1 MACVLQMVEYHVA
14 EKMVEA
20 KTAAMDKLKPVI
32 EKATSSPHY
41 AAAIEKVTTA
51 QVDRPISVSHSWGRL
66 QRTPPLT
73 WTRGMQLAGRGRVAV
88 WPRDAFGVDPGA
100 IAHSLHA
107 LSPNAC
113 TPQCVRRRR

>member
-1 MACVLQMVEYHVA
+1 MRTDPMACVLQMVEYHVA

-20 KTAAMDKLKPVI
+20 KMAAMDKLKPVI

-51 QVDRPISVSHSWGRL
+51 QVDPPISALHSWGRL

-73 WTRGMQLAGRGRVAV
+73 WTRGVIWRG
-88 WPRDAFGVDPGA
+88 GA
-100 IAHSLHA
+100 KSCGGAKRCA
-107 LSPNAC
+107 
-113 TPQCVRRRR
+113 